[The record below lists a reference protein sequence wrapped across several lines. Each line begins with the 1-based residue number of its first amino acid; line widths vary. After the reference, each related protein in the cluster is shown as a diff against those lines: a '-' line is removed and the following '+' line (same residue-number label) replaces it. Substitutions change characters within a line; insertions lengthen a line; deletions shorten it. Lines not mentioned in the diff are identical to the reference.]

1 MVDGIGYFGRF
12 GIDRLFSTIFAG
24 RQIGTCLML
33 GINCLDAII
42 FRLDHPING
51 LRLINGSL
59 SFGRFI
65 TNALLLGR
73 LVFGRQSRVLINS
86 ILDFGR
92 FGINCV
98 FSLSFTRIEVSALL
112 VLGINCFNP
121 IIFSFIDGF
130 NRLGVIN
137 RRLGFRGFISN
148 SLLLGRFFASS

>member
-1 MVDGIGYFGRF
+1 
-12 GIDRLFSTIFAG
+12 
-24 RQIGTCLML
+24 ML

-51 LRLINGSL
+51 LRLINGGLSL
-59 SFGRFI
+59 GSFI
-65 TNALLLGR
+65 ANVLLLGR
-73 LVFGRQSRVLINS
+73 FVFARQSWVLINS

-92 FGINCV
+92 FVIDGV
-98 FSLSFTRIEVSALL
+98 FGLSFTRIEVSALL

-130 NRLGVIN
+130 NRLGLIN